1 MYKSTSKMEYAD
13 NGIIIRHDF
22 YDVEVC
28 EANRDEITNNV
39 ESYHNIIARAYGEI
53 IANDIEIEA
62 ENMDREL
69 YLGFNVKIEIT
80 PIKKEKDLFFKQK
93 QKF

>member
-1 MYKSTSKMEYAD
+1 MEYAD

-28 EANRDEITNNV
+28 EADRDEITNNV
-39 ESYHNIIARAYGEI
+39 ESYHNIIARSYGEI

-62 ENMDREL
+62 DGMDREL

-80 PIKKEKDLFFKQK
+80 PIKKEKDLFFKPTRK
-93 QKF
+93 MLKGGKE

>member
-1 MYKSTSKMEYAD
+1 MEYAD

-22 YDVEVC
+22 SEIEVC
-28 EANRDEITNNV
+28 EADRDEITNKV

-62 ENMDREL
+62 EDMDRER

-80 PIKKEKDLFFKQK
+80 PIKKEKDLFFKPK
-93 QKF
+93 RNC

>member
-22 YDVEVC
+22 DNLPEVF
-28 EANRDEITNNV
+28 EEKTNELTNKV
-39 ESYHNIIARAYGEI
+39 ESYHDIIARAYGEI

-62 ENMDREL
+62 EKMDREL
-69 YLGFNVKIEIT
+69 YYGFNVKIEIT
-80 PIKKEKDLFFKQK
+80 PITREKDLLFKK
-93 QKF
+93 